1 MIIDTAAVGHRQ
13 RYELLTS
20 LVVPRPIAWVSTQSA
35 EGRPNLAPFSYFAAV
50 SPTPFLVSVS
60 IGHRRGEPKD
70 SLRNILETGCFCVN
84 VATVGQ
90 LEAMNHT
97 SGEYPP
103 EIDEFAHAGLP
114 LARAESVDA
123 PYVANAPAV
132 LECRLF
138 KHVPLE
144 GAANTLVIGE
154 VLRVRLSDDL
164 ALAPGT
170 LFVDTHAL
178 APVARLWGDWY
189 ALVGETPA
197 LKRPPADAPPLEAN
211 PERESGPERRPG
223 PKTRLGPGP
232 GG

>member
-1 MIIDTAAVGHRQ
+1 MILDTAAITARQ

-20 LVVPRPIAWVSTQSA
+20 LVVPRPIAWVSTRSA
-35 EGRPNLAPFSYFAAV
+35 EGRPNLAPFSYFAAL
-50 SPTPFLVSVS
+50 SPTPFLVGVS

-70 SLRNILETGCFCVN
+70 SLRNILATGCFCVN
-84 VATVGQ
+84 VATAGQ
-90 LEAMNHT
+90 LVEMNHT

-114 LARAESVDA
+114 LAEAESVDA

-138 KHVPLE
+138 KHVELE

-154 VLRVRLSDDL
+154 VLRVRLADSL
-164 ALAPGT
+164 PVKEGT

-178 APVARLWGDWY
+178 HPVGRLWGDWY
-189 ALVGETPA
+189 ALVGETPSIP
-197 LKRPPADAPPLEAN
+197 RPPADALPL
-211 PERESGPERRPG
+211 G
-223 PKTRLGPGP
+223 
-232 GG
+232 